1 MINENEIL
9 TIANLAGK
17 IALQSGAETYR
28 VEDIITRICKHYG
41 LNAQCFVSITCI
53 ITSVRNY
60 KGDLFCSV
68 ERIATRS
75 TNLNKIHE
83 INQVIRDL
91 NKYSFNEF
99 YNKIIFLN
107 KEILYGKFIYFLAY
121 SFGAFSFALLFKGGI
136 KDGIS
141 AFIGGGVIFLIS
153 DLANKLET
161 NTFFLN
167 TLGGFFCT
175 LLSYLSVQIGF
186 TNTVSYSTIGT
197 IMLLVPGISFT
208 NAIRDLVAGDLLS
221 GISRAVEALLI
232 GVALAAGTGFALF
245 LILKLGE
252 FK

>member
-1 MINENEIL
+1 MITENEIL
-9 TIANLAGK
+9 TLANLTGK

-28 VEDIITRICKHYG
+28 VEDIISRICKHYG

-60 KGDLFCSV
+60 KGELFCSV
-68 ERIATRS
+68 ERISSRT
-75 TNLNKIHE
+75 TNLNKVHE
-83 INQVIRDL
+83 INQLVRDL
-91 NKYSFNEF
+91 KKYEFNDF
-99 YNKIIFLN
+99 YKKVLSLN
-107 KEILYGKFIYFLAY
+107 KEVPYSKFIYFLAY
-121 SFGAFSFALLFKGGI
+121 CLGAFFFALLFKGGL

-141 AFIGGGVIFLIS
+141 AFIGGGIIFLIS

-186 TNTVSYSTIGT
+186 TETVSYSTIGT
-197 IMLLVPGISFT
+197 IMLLVPGIALT

-221 GISRAVEALLI
+221 GISRAVEAFLV
-232 GVALAAGTGFALF
+232 GTALASGTGFALF
-245 LILKLGE
+245 LILKVGE
-252 FK
+252 IS